1 MNNLDNLYPCLDSI
15 KRNTT
20 VSYETFVVAFLF
32 SQENLDKLRID
43 YPWVRIVESN
53 EYRGFSEN
61 NNLALRL
68 ATGKYCFVLNDDTY
82 HEMPVI
88 DELVS
93 DFEQLPTNV
102 AVISPVTLNRDG
114 SVQRC
119 GKPKY
124 SMLTYFLGLLKLID
138 IYEKHSSYV
147 NKQGLFKTYNLS
159 GACFMIK
166 RDVFEKFGW
175 FDEKYYFCPEDI
187 ALSTLLNNNGYEC
200 WVDTDIQLTHYAG
213 GTRSKMLTATGPTM
227 AKGAQIF
234 YTNGS
239 KFKLFIFNFV
249 STFIYIFRALYWKMK
264 VLFNINDE
272 KCKNS
277 YEATKQSIRALYS
290 NETPKQLFIRRIQEI
305 KKV

>member
-1 MNNLDNLYPCLDSI
+1 MNNLGNLYPCLDSI

-20 VSYETFVVAFLF
+20 VTYETFVVAFLF
-32 SQENLDKLRID
+32 SLENLDKLKKD
-43 YPWVRIVESN
+43 YPWVKVVESN

-68 ATGKYCFVLNDDTY
+68 ATGKYCFILNDDTH

-88 DELVS
+88 DKLVA
-93 DFEQLPTNV
+93 DFEQLPSNV

-119 GKPKY
+119 GKPRY
-124 SMLTYFLGLLKLID
+124 SMWTYFLGFFKLLGFYD
-138 IYEKHSSYV
+138 RHSSYV

-200 WVDTDIQLTHYAG
+200 WVDADISLTHLAG
-213 GTRSKMLTATGPTM
+213 GTWSKMITATRPTTV
-227 AKGAQIF
+227 KGAQIF

-239 KFKLFIFNFV
+239 KFRRIIFNSV
-249 STFIYIFRALYWKMK
+249 STFFYILNALYWKIK
-264 VLFNINDE
+264 VLINKNDE
-272 KCKNS
+272 KYRNS
-277 YEATKQSIRALYS
+277 YEATIQSLLALYS